1 MPGNHRIL
9 FARRPFRLAHG
20 TFRAIRV
27 ITLVL
32 LCASA
37 VSVAEAKEPNRVL
50 VLNSFRN
57 SLPINADWYNGL
69 VRGFTSAPDV
79 EVWIDTETLDL
90 ARVRDASYLSS
101 LSHIFQ
107 HKYGDPRPQ
116 LIIPTDTPALRFLL
130 DYGAGLF
137 PGVSILFLDADS
149 QFVNSRKLPPNITGI
164 TGFLDIAGTLELA
177 LRVHPAMQHIAVI
190 VGAGPID
197 ETYERHARQ
206 VLQPYQDRLE
216 FLWLKGMP
224 LDELIAAVHQLPHD
238 SIVLYVAQLQDRN
251 GKNYVPVHMLDIL
264 SKEANAP
271 IYGLW
276 DTLLGHGVVGGRMA
290 TIEKDGFL
298 AGQMA
303 LRVLAGEKPATIP
316 VVDGRPNPSLFDGR
330 ELARWNIN
338 EARLPAGSQVFYRE
352 PSLWKE
358 YQMWILGAG
367 LLIGIQGLSILV
379 LLLNRSRLRRIQT
392 SLKEE
397 NTMRR
402 AAEAASLK
410 QQRKLAK
417 FSKERSLG
425 IMATAIAHE
434 INQPLIAVQN
444 YVQAAKQRVSSS
456 VDQPAK
462 LTELLEKAEQQ
473 TGRAGEIIQRIR
485 NLVTSEMPELHPVPL
500 QSIIEPVVRI
510 MESEIQ
516 NRGCEVKIRLP
527 EDLPPILA
535 DKLQIQLV
543 LINLLRNASRSVKV
557 RENRDERVIRIQARR
572 ISDPEVQV
580 EVVDRGMGIPVERL
594 AELFEP
600 FSSDKAGGMGM
611 GLAICRLI
619 IEAHGGRIGY
629 EPNPSGGA
637 ILRFTLRVA
646 RDKQA

>member
-1 MPGNHRIL
+1 M
-9 FARRPFRLAHG
+9 
-20 TFRAIRV
+20 
-27 ITLVL
+27 
-32 LCASA
+32 
-37 VSVAEAKEPNRVL
+37 
-50 VLNSFRN
+50 
-57 SLPINADWYNGL
+57 
-69 VRGFTSAPDV
+69 
-79 EVWIDTETLDL
+79 
-90 ARVRDASYLSS
+90 
-101 LSHIFQ
+101 
-107 HKYGDPRPQ
+107 
-116 LIIPTDTPALRFLL
+116 
-130 DYGAGLF
+130 
-137 PGVSILFLDADS
+137 
-149 QFVNSRKLPPNITGI
+149 
-164 TGFLDIAGTLELA
+164 
-177 LRVHPAMQHIAVI
+177 
-190 VGAGPID
+190 
-197 ETYERHARQ
+197 
-206 VLQPYQDRLE
+206 
-216 FLWLKGMP
+216 
-224 LDELIAAVHQLPHD
+224 
-238 SIVLYVAQLQDRN
+238 
-251 GKNYVPVHMLDIL
+251 
-264 SKEANAP
+264 
-271 IYGLW
+271 
-276 DTLLGHGVVGGRMA
+276 
-290 TIEKDGFL
+290 
-298 AGQMA
+298 
-303 LRVLAGEKPATIP
+303 
-316 VVDGRPNPSLFDGR
+316 
-330 ELARWNIN
+330 
-338 EARLPAGSQVFYRE
+338 PAGSQVFYRE